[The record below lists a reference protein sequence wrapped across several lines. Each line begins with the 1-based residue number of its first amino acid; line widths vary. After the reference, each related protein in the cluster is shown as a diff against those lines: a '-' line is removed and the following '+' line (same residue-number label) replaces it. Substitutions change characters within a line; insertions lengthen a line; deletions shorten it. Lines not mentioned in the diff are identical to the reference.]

1 MKDARIPHTFTHT
14 HTHAHTHT
22 LSAEMAANMTRFFE
36 RCAAAIFGYALYGG
50 FDKPSNL
57 VCNQKICSYNFDNTK
72 GFPNN
77 SVFV

>member
-1 MKDARIPHTFTHT
+1 
-14 HTHAHTHT
+14 
-22 LSAEMAANMTRFFE
+22 MAANMTRFFE
-36 RCAAAIFGYALYGG
+36 RCAAAIFGYALYSGY
-50 FDKPSNL
+50 DKPSNL